1 MKELNIFDTKGS
13 YSKAKSSMSENTYY
27 IAVEELLA
35 GKAEDEQILMPQEMI
50 DRMTLESDKLFCLTM
65 KDEFIA
71 TSIVREFLN
80 DNEAKVLAI
89 TSHETYDFFSKRL
102 NDIIQNEL
110 DIVVFTS
117 KGEVVNIELQ
127 CRKDDRGPIVDR
139 AILYG
144 ASCMLAHQENK
155 GDSKYKI
162 NKTVVCF
169 LCGYDWR
176 ENPEAHEVLHLI
188 SDNTGKRATENFEIH
203 MICYRKYGELF
214 DSAIKSL
221 CAMLAG
227 SPDDSSFTEYTEEV
241 ISMVKNSK
249 EMHYM
254 TAKEVREMYERDM
267 QDSELRGEARG
278 EIKGRVKLLE
288 SLRKELAKG
297 VPLTEEVLRKYEE
310 M

>member
-1 MKELNIFDTKGS
+1 MHLQGLSSETMSVKQFLAEGRQGEKIELT
-13 YSKAKSSMSENTYY
+13 
-27 IAVEELLA
+27 
-35 GKAEDEQILMPQEMI
+35 DEQVKLIIPHLGLDNDAIFCITMQDKKLAELIARDILEDPGAEV
-50 DRMTLESDKLFCLTM
+50 
-65 KDEFIA
+65 KDIYAHDAYSF
-71 TSIVREFLN
+71 S
-80 DNEAKVLAI
+80 
-89 TSHETYDFFSKRL
+89 SKREGSL
-102 NDIIQNEL
+102 IDNEL
-110 DIVVFTS
+110 DIVIETS
-117 KGEVVNIELQ
+117 AGEIVDLELQ
-127 CRKDDRGPIVDR
+127 CSADKRGPLEDR
-139 AILYG
+139 VLFYASNCILKWQIG
-144 ASCMLAHQENK
+144 KNNT
-155 GDSKYKI
+155 KYKF
-162 NKTVVCF
+162 NRTVVCF
-169 LCGYDWR
+169 LCGYDWQ
-176 ENPEAHEVLHLI
+176 ENPEVHEVLHLT

-203 MICYRKYGELF
+203 LICYRKYGELF

-254 TAKEVREMYERDM
+254 TAKEVREMYKRDM